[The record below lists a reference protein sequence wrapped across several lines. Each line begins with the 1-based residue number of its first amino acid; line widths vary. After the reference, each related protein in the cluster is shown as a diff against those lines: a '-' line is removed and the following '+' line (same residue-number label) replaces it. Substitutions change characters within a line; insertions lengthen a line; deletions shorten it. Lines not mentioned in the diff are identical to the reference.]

1 MAWSLRASSSVTE
14 PSDWCHPV
22 VIVAKKGT
30 DEKRLTVDF
39 KKLNDQVRRPAHPT
53 RTPRDVVANIGDA
66 KFFTKLDAR
75 HGYWQVPLSEVAIP
89 LTTFMTPWGRYRF
102 LRNPQGLISAGDEFN
117 RQTDCAFE
125 VPNFAKIVDDCLA
138 YDADFGSHVEH
149 VRQVLTCARQHG
161 ITISPKKFEFGVRKV
176 DFCGFHVTEEGFT
189 VDDDKIAAIND
200 FPMPTNRTDLRS
212 FMGLVNQFGE
222 FTPRLADVMQPLRPL
237 LKTSNKFV
245 WDDTHTG
252 AYTRTKDLLVS
263 PPVLAYFQPG
273 LETRL
278 ETDASRTNGLG
289 YALMQRHGNDWRLV
303 QCGSRFI
310 TDTESRYAMV
320 ELECLGAVWAM
331 QKCRIYLA
339 GLQFTLVTDHQ
350 PLVTIFNC
358 HSLNQIENPRL
369 QRLVLKTRMFQ
380 FRTIWQKGSQHAV
393 ADALSR
399 APVNTPTSDDTPGE
413 EDPQYASPAIR
424 ACLRHTD
431 SSQPCLSFV
440 AVQNAAKADPEYQQL
455 VDTVTE
461 GFPVAQS
468 KLPVYL
474 KPSWNG
480 REQLSVDSGVVLKG
494 QWIVVPSVLR
504 QQVLTDLHKSH
515 QGIARTKS
523 RARQIVYWPKLTV
536 DIECTVRGC
545 PQCREHQASQPHEP
559 LMNDHT
565 ATYPFRSTSADLFS
579 CQGWEFL
586 TYVDRFTGWPH
597 IVRTRRST
605 SSHDVIVQLRRLFS
619 DVGVPSELVTD
630 GGPQFSSH
638 KFSKFEFCERWGVR
652 HQMSSPH
659 YPQSNGHAEASV
671 KAMKS
676 LIAKTTMNGDLDM
689 DAFRQALLEWR
700 NTPDASGRSPAQKL
714 YGQPL
719 QSFVFAHSSSF
730 APEWQLQADIADS
743 RAESLSAATEH
754 SFNESSRSQKKLQI
768 GTSVDVQDART
779 KRWSKRGVI
788 VAIGKHRD
796 YFVKL
801 PSGRVYWRN
810 RRFLRP
816 FVPPIAVAVA
826 APAAPASQA
835 PTQPR
840 RSTRARQPTARLNI
854 SSTSEQSYV

>member
-1 MAWSLRASSSVTE
+1 M
-14 PSDWCHPV
+14 
-22 VIVAKKGT
+22 
-30 DEKRLTVDF
+30 
-39 KKLNDQVRRPAHPT
+39 
-53 RTPRDVVANIGDA
+53 
-66 KFFTKLDAR
+66 
-75 HGYWQVPLSEVAIP
+75 
-89 LTTFMTPWGRYRF
+89 
-102 LRNPQGLISAGDEFN
+102 
-117 RQTDCAFE
+117 
-125 VPNFAKIVDDCLA
+125 
-138 YDADFGSHVEH
+138 
-149 VRQVLTCARQHG
+149 
-161 ITISPKKFEFGVRKV
+161 RKV

-189 VDDDKIAAIND
+189 IDDDKIAAIND

-222 FTPRLADVMQPLRPL
+222 FTPRLADVTQPLRPL
-237 LKTSNKFV
+237 LKTSNEFV

-252 AYTRTKDLLVS
+252 AFTRTKDLLVS

-369 QRLVLKTRMFQ
+369 QCLVLKTRMFQ

-393 ADALSR
+393 ADALSH
-399 APVNTPTSDDTPGE
+399 APVTTPTADDTLGE

-474 KPSWNG
+474 KPYWNG

-494 QWIVVPSVLR
+494 QRIVVPSVLR

-536 DIECTVRGC
+536 DIERTVRGL
-545 PQCREHQASQPHEP
+545 PAVS
-559 LMNDHT
+559 
-565 ATYPFRSTSADLFS
+565 
-579 CQGWEFL
+579 
-586 TYVDRFTGWPH
+586 
-597 IVRTRRST
+597 RT
-605 SSHDVIVQLRRLFS
+605 
-619 DVGVPSELVTD
+619 
-630 GGPQFSSH
+630 
-638 KFSKFEFCERWGVR
+638 
-652 HQMSSPH
+652 
-659 YPQSNGHAEASV
+659 
-671 KAMKS
+671 
-676 LIAKTTMNGDLDM
+676 
-689 DAFRQALLEWR
+689 
-700 NTPDASGRSPAQKL
+700 
-714 YGQPL
+714 
-719 QSFVFAHSSSF
+719 
-730 APEWQLQADIADS
+730 
-743 RAESLSAATEH
+743 
-754 SFNESSRSQKKLQI
+754 
-768 GTSVDVQDART
+768 
-779 KRWSKRGVI
+779 
-788 VAIGKHRD
+788 
-796 YFVKL
+796 
-801 PSGRVYWRN
+801 
-810 RRFLRP
+810 
-816 FVPPIAVAVA
+816 
-826 APAAPASQA
+826 

-854 SSTSEQSYV
+854 SSTSGQSYV